1 MNITTKY
8 NIDENDYLAFY
19 LFYHSTNKNKKKSQK
34 SFIKKV
40 LSSIPYLIFVFY
52 IGYYLYSVDKTL
64 AQNIGYFVLGLLG
77 VIVLFF
83 IIDKIMKKATKKHF
97 LKHIRKVQKP
107 SFDEVTFTDNTIDI
121 KNETGKWSIN
131 LSQFVEI
138 NETEK
143 YYFLH
148 FTTLGQAIII
158 PKEKI
163 DNLSEIEQAIKDIS
177 QKYNIK
183 HNVNLNWKY

>member
-8 NIDENDYLAFY
+8 NIDENDYLAFN
-19 LFYHSTNKNKKKSQK
+19 LFYHSIFKKNNKKKNIIIWSIIFIFFILYAFKGNLLYEEDKIAVFLPIIIFFILYFFLKKMQK
-34 SFIKKV
+34 KNILKHIKKV
-40 LSSIPYLIFVFY
+40 Y
-52 IGYYLYSVDKTL
+52 
-64 AQNIGYFVLGLLG
+64 
-77 VIVLFF
+77 
-83 IIDKIMKKATKKHF
+83 
-97 LKHIRKVQKP
+97 KP
-107 SFDEVTFTDNTIDI
+107 TFDEVTFTENTIEV
-121 KNETGKWSIN
+121 KNETGNFIYN
-131 LSQFVEI
+131 ISQIIEI
-138 NETEK
+138 NEIEK

-148 FTTLGQAIII
+148 LQTLGKAIII

>member
-8 NIDENDYLAFY
+8 NIDENDYLAFN
-19 LFYHSTNKNKKKSQK
+19 LFYHFPDKKNKKT
-34 SFIKKV
+34 FIKKL
-40 LSSIPYLIFVFY
+40 LSSIPYLILYSFA
-52 IGYYLYSVDKTL
+52 GYYLYSVCK
-64 AQNIGYFVLGLLG
+64 NIYCFMLVLLG
-77 VIVLFF
+77 GIILFLIIEVLFL
-83 IIDKIMKKATKKHF
+83 IIDKIIKKATKKHF
-97 LKHIRKVQKP
+97 LKHIKEVYKP
-107 SFDEVTFTDNTIDI
+107 HLCEITFTDETI
-121 KNETGKWSIN
+121 ETKGESSKSSIN

-163 DNLSEIEQAIKDIS
+163 DNLSEIEQVIKDIS